1 MQCTRSNPRIEET
14 IERCLRDDQ
23 DAWSELTS
31 QFSPLMSSV
40 AARYRLRPSQRE
52 DMEQIVWTQLS
63 RKLGDLRDPLAIG
76 AWLTRVAAH
85 TACSIHRRNAPVESL
100 DGHDPIA
107 PDDSAEQV
115 ASRTQTRRL
124 LSASLNLLPQ
134 RCRTIM
140 HMLFFEEPARP
151 YREVAEIIRVA
162 EGSVPFLRTRCLL
175 KLRKA
180 LENAGVVE
188 SCM

>member
-1 MQCTRSNPRIEET
+1 MQYARSNSRLEET
-14 IERCLRDDQ
+14 VERCLRDDQ
-23 DAWSELTS
+23 DAWADLTS
-31 QFSPLMSSV
+31 QFSPLMASV
-40 AARYRLRPSQRE
+40 ATRYRLLPSQRE
-52 DMEQIVWTQLS
+52 DMEQIVWAQLS
-63 RKLGDLRDPLAIG
+63 RKLRGLRDPLAVG

-85 TACSIHRRNAPVESL
+85 TACAIHRRHAPLESL
-100 DGHDPIA
+100 EGVDPIA
-107 PDDSAEQV
+107 PEESAEST
-115 ASRTQTRRL
+115 AARTQTRRL
-124 LSASLNLLPQ
+124 LSASLNLLPN

-180 LENAGVVE
+180 LENAGLFE
-188 SCM
+188 SSR